1 MVWGAGLARCWWDYR
16 QNSTVRSGDG
26 SVWVRSLGLT
36 LLWRG
41 ASVLWETPPS
51 LSIIVESVIVT
62 SVQSV
67 CRAARGRVPPNTR
80 FSLVSPNLTGTG
92 IGAAI
97 KAPGNERR
105 FETRRFKFVF
115 SHTFLQDRAIGHIPR
130 RHTHAT
136 NVHEQTQV
144 AMFEARLIQGSLLK
158 KVLESIKDLVTDAN
172 FDCSNNGF
180 ALQAMD
186 SSHVS
191 LVALLLRS
199 DGFEHYRC
207 DRNMTMGMNLSNM
220 VRPHDPTAPL
230 PSPDNLLATPRR
242 ASFGRARS
250 GKKALFYLKKSES
263 EHPSGR
269 PRKARADAYPRL
281 DDPVQR
287 PPYLTHASNKTL
299 TRSPTFTS
307 TVQDAQ
313 VRGQRR
319 HHHHEGGRHRRCR
332 DFHVR
337 VSR

>member
-1 MVWGAGLARCWWDYR
+1 
-16 QNSTVRSGDG
+16 
-26 SVWVRSLGLT
+26 
-36 LLWRG
+36 
-41 ASVLWETPPS
+41 
-51 LSIIVESVIVT
+51 
-62 SVQSV
+62 
-67 CRAARGRVPPNTR
+67 
-80 FSLVSPNLTGTG
+80 
-92 IGAAI
+92 
-97 KAPGNERR
+97 
-105 FETRRFKFVF
+105 
-115 SHTFLQDRAIGHIPR
+115 
-130 RHTHAT
+130 
-136 NVHEQTQV
+136 
-144 AMFEARLIQGSLLK
+144 MFEARLIQGSLLK

-220 VRPHDPTAPL
+220 VRPYDPTAPL

-287 PPYLTHASNKTL
+287 RPYLTHASNKTL
-299 TRSPTFTS
+299 TRSPTSTS

>member
-1 MVWGAGLARCWWDYR
+1 VLAREMIR
-16 QNSTVRSGDG
+16 
-26 SVWVRSLGLT
+26 LGLQSVT
-36 LLWRG
+36 AGANPISINRG
-41 ASVLWETPPS
+41 IDKTRRWLTDKLEELAKPINGSSDIKAVASISAGNNDEIGQMIADAIEKVGADGV
-51 LSIIVESVIVT
+51 LSIENGNGLDTVVEVEEGMEIDRGYISPQFVT
-62 SVQSV
+62 NNEKLTVEFDG
-67 CRAARGRVPPNTR
+67 ARV
-80 FSLVSPNLTGTG
+80 LVTDEK
-92 IGAAI
+92 I
-97 KAPGNERR
+97 
-105 FETRRFKFVF
+105 
-115 SHTFLQDRAIGHIPR
+115 
-130 RHTHAT
+130 
-136 NVHEQTQV
+136 
-144 AMFEARLIQGSLLK
+144 
-158 KVLESIKDLVTDAN
+158 ESIKDLVTDAN